1 MEGFFDGVDTMVKAM
16 ASASAATA
24 QGAPAET
31 LVPQFELISA
41 EKSTQVKRV
50 VIGEF
55 ASIPVKIPTP

>member
-16 ASASAATA
+16 AFASAATA
-24 QGAPAET
+24 QGAPAKT
-31 LVPQFELISA
+31 PVPRFELISA

>member
-16 ASASAATA
+16 ASTSAATA
-24 QGAPAET
+24 QRAPAET
-31 LVPQFELISA
+31 PVPRFELISA

>member
-16 ASASAATA
+16 ASASAAIA

-31 LVPQFELISA
+31 SVPRFELISA

>member
-1 MEGFFDGVDTMVKAM
+1 MKGFFDGVDTTVKAM

-24 QGAPAET
+24 QGAPVET
-31 LVPQFELISA
+31 PVPRFEFISA

-55 ASIPVKIPTP
+55 TSIPVKIPTP